1 MTLRQFCDANGYDP
15 GNISKLERG
24 LLSPPESD
32 AKLTEYAKARKI
44 RRGSDAWYQ
53 FFDLARA
60 SRGKLPPEVLRK
72 RDVVARLPLLF
83 RTLRGQKVSEQKL
96 NEITICDLKRS
107 GWPRRAAL
115 LAVCLH
121 RAWCGDAFQS
131 RVSSTRSAN

>member
-1 MTLRQFCDANGYDP
+1 MPKSPFGSFFKELRIRQEMTLRQFCGAHGYDP

-24 LLSPPESD
+24 LLPPPESD
-32 AKLTEYAKARKI
+32 AKLTDYAKALRI

-60 SRGKLPPEVLRK
+60 ARGKLPPEVLRK

-96 NEITICDLKRS
+96 NELIEMI
-107 GWPRRAAL
+107 RRA
-115 LAVCLH
+115 
-121 RAWCGDAFQS
+121 
-131 RVSSTRSAN
+131 

>member
-1 MTLRQFCDANGYDP
+1 MLYTFNNKGVKPMRRNAFGAFFKKLRLERKMTLRQFCEANRYDP

-24 LLSPPESD
+24 LLPPPESE
-32 AKLTEYAKARKI
+32 AKLTEYAKAFKI

-83 RTLRGQKVSEQKL
+83 RTLRGQKVSKEKL
-96 NEITICDLKRS
+96 DELVEMI
-107 GWPRRAAL
+107 RRA
-115 LAVCLH
+115 
-121 RAWCGDAFQS
+121 
-131 RVSSTRSAN
+131 